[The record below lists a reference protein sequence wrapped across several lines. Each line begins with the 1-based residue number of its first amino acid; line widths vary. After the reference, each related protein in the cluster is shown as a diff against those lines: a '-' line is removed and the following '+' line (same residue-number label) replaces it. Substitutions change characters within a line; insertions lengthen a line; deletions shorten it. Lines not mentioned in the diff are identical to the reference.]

1 MDQANWSFP
10 TDIRFGCGRML
21 EVKQCCDEL
30 NIHKPLIVT
39 DKKLVSTKLFSK
51 FRDNLFG
58 AGINF
63 NIFSNVDANPNERN
77 LIHGLARLKSAR
89 SDGII
94 AFGGGSAIDLGKLLS
109 FMSVQTRPVWDF
121 EDRNDWWKRASK
133 VKTLPVIALPTTAGT
148 GSEVGRASVLTDT
161 KNLTKKI
168 IFHPSI
174 LPNIVILDPE
184 LTVSMPAK
192 ITAGTGMDAF
202 AHNLEAYCSKKLH
215 PMSHGIALEGMKM
228 TMVNLPNCYKCP
240 EDLKS
245 RGQMLIC
252 ATMGAVAFQKGLGA
266 IHALSHPIGAKY
278 NSHHGTI
285 NAILIN
291 PVLNLNKS
299 AAEEK
304 ILAACRYLN
313 FEASYETFIKKIDEL
328 NSLVNIPK
336 SLSSIGFKTEDTE
349 EIIKNALNDPSTQ
362 TNPVPL
368 TKNNLERVLREAF

>member
-1 MDQANWSFP
+1 MCQANWSFP

-21 EVKQCCDEL
+21 EVKQGCDQL
-30 NIHKPLIVT
+30 NIQRPLIVT
-39 DKKLVSTKLFSK
+39 DKTLVSTNLFAK
-51 FRDNLFG
+51 FRDNLFSTG
-58 AGINF
+58 MKF
-63 NIFSNVDANPNERN
+63 DIFSDVDTNPNEKN
-77 LIHGLARLKSAR
+77 LTDGLTYLKKVN

-94 AFGGGSAIDLGKLLS
+94 TFGGGSAIDLGKLLS

-121 EDRNDWWKRASK
+121 EDRADWWKRASK
-133 VKTLPVIALPTTAGT
+133 LNTLPLIALPTTAGT
-148 GSEVGRASVLTDT
+148 GSEVGRASVLTDS

-174 LPNIVILDPE
+174 LPNIVILDPK
-184 LTVSMPAK
+184 LTVYMPPK

-202 AHNLEAYCSKKLH
+202 AHNLEAYCSKNLH

-228 TMVNLPNCYKCP
+228 TFMNLPNCYKCP

-245 RGQMLIC
+245 RGQMMIC

-266 IHALSHPIGAKY
+266 IHALSHPLGAKY

-291 PVLNLNKS
+291 PVLSLNKL
-299 AAEEK
+299 AVEEK
-304 ILAACRYLN
+304 ILAACRYFN
-313 FEASYETFIKKIDEL
+313 FEASFETFIKKIDEL
-328 NSLVNIPK
+328 NSLVNIPE
-336 SLSSIGFKTEDTE
+336 SLSSIGYKTEDKD
-349 EIIKNALNDPSTQ
+349 EIIKRALDDPSGQ

-368 TKNNLERVLREAF
+368 SKKNLTQVLRNAN

>member
-1 MDQANWSFP
+1 MNQANWSFP
-10 TDIRFGCGRML
+10 TDIRFGCGRIL
-21 EVKQCCDEL
+21 EVKQCCEEL

-39 DKKLVSTKLFSK
+39 DKTLESTKLFSK
-51 FRDNLFG
+51 FRDKISGIGMTFDVFSDVDTNPSEKNLT
-58 AGINF
+58 
-63 NIFSNVDANPNERN
+63 D
-77 LIHGLARLKSAR
+77 GLAYLKKVN

-94 AFGGGSAIDLGKLLS
+94 TFGGGSAIDLGKLMS

-121 EDRNDWWKRASK
+121 EDRNDWWKRASELN
-133 VKTLPVIALPTTAGT
+133 TLPVIALPTTAGT

-161 KNLTKKI
+161 KNFTKKI

-184 LTVSMPAK
+184 LTVSMPAN

-202 AHNLEAYCSKKLH
+202 AHNLEAYCSQALH
-215 PMSHGIALEGMKM
+215 PMSHGIALEAMKM
-228 TMVNLPNCYKCP
+228 TFMNLPNCYKYP

-245 RGQMLIC
+245 RSQMLIC

-278 NSHHGTI
+278 NSHHGTT

-291 PVLNLNKS
+291 PVLYLNKLKV
-299 AAEEK
+299 EER
-304 ILAACRYLN
+304 ILEACRYFN
-313 FEASYETFIKKIDEL
+313 FEASFETFIKKIDEL
-328 NSLVNIPK
+328 NSLINIPR
-336 SLSSIGFKTEDTE
+336 SLTSVGFQTADTN
-349 EIIKNALNDPSTQ
+349 EIIEKALNDPSGQ

-368 TKNNLERVLREAF
+368 TEKNLAQVLRDAI